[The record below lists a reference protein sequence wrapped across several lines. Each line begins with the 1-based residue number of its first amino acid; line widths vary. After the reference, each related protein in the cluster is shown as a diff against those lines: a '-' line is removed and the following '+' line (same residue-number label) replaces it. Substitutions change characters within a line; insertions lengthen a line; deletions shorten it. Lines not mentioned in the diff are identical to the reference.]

1 MDFYGPFPHLR
12 TKRTTYYRLENDI
25 FDGVEAARIS
35 YQQRGRKELLWYQ
48 ENASKSLPDGT
59 MNSHSKYAPVKKS
72 KTICAMPKRK
82 GVLSVISSLSIH
94 KYKTIEK
101 DEIKTVPFDS
111 ISDQR
116 IWIYWASW
124 DLCILWKLQ
133 LHVMQQTGQQRSLNN
148 VKGAPSLFASN
159 AE

>member
-1 MDFYGPFPHLR
+1 
-12 TKRTTYYRLENDI
+12 
-25 FDGVEAARIS
+25 
-35 YQQRGRKELLWYQ
+35 
-48 ENASKSLPDGT
+48 

-116 IWIYWASW
+116 I
-124 DLCILWKLQ
+124 
-133 LHVMQQTGQQRSLNN
+133 
-148 VKGAPSLFASN
+148 
-159 AE
+159 